1 MKTGSSTIST
11 PQCGDRERKAGSGVE
26 VVTYYAESVHLIYF
40 SVFQSDYRW
49 ANRCSTW
56 QLQEWL
62 PLIAP
67 HIVGIEWANSQC
79 SPHLPPRREIGEAL
93 SPPSEGKKTA
103 EWASDPREWAMDLA
117 GEDRDRDPPVSIPSA
132 KSNYEPHECW
142 GVCWR
147 KLPPRRELSGSE
159 VYAVGTAQNAG
170 SRPPQEPTLRAS
182 PPSRPCTDCVYP
194 RSG

>member
-93 SPPSEGKKTA
+93 SPPSEGKKPQNGLPIPENGQWILQVRIEIGTRPSPFPLPNPTTSPTNA
-103 EWASDPREWAMDLA
+103 EE
-117 GEDRDRDPPVSIPSA
+117 
-132 KSNYEPHECW
+132 
-142 GVCWR
+142 CWR